1 MPSMHEAIKIS
12 LETADVKWAMQAAS
26 TSIGK
31 WSGQAG
37 YYNNRFDSHF
47 KGKVGELAA
56 EKYLLENGHKLDS
69 HFRFPDREN
78 LSDLVV
84 KIKRYTEV
92 CRLEVKTWDAKYWH
106 ELGRCIS
113 VAQYPDLKKKADI
126 ILWCVVDLKDVEAL
140 LKNPQEVTVSLAGWS
155 KVEEIANVPVKDTGI
170 GGMRRIRNY
179 QLLET
184 DLHSMSEFML

>member
-1 MPSMHEAIKIS
+1 MHEVIKIS
-12 LETADVKWAMQAAS
+12 LEIADVKWAIQVAS

-37 YYNNRFDSHF
+37 YYDNRINSHF
-47 KGKVGELAA
+47 KGKLGELAV

-78 LSDLVV
+78 LSDLVI
-84 KIKRYTEV
+84 KIKKYTEV
-92 CRLEVKTWDAKYWH
+92 CRLEVKTWDAKYWS

-126 ILWCVVDLKDVEAL
+126 ILWCVVDLKDVDAL
-140 LKNPQEVTVSLAGWS
+140 LKNPHEVAVSLAGWS
-155 KVEEIANVPVKDTGI
+155 KLEEIADAPIKDTGI

-184 DLHSMSEFML
+184 NLHSMSEFMS

>member
-1 MPSMHEAIKIS
+1 MDEGIKILLKTS
-12 LETADVKWAMQAAS
+12 DVKWAIAAAS
-26 TSIGK
+26 ASIEK
-31 WSGQAG
+31 WSGQTG

-47 KGKVGELAA
+47 KGKAGEVAA
-56 EKYLLENGHKLDS
+56 EKYLQENGHKLDS

-78 LSDLVV
+78 LSDLVI

-92 CRLEVKTWDAKYWH
+92 CRLEVKTWDAKYWP

-113 VAQYPDLKKKADI
+113 VEQYPDLKKKADI
-126 ILWCVVDLKDVEAL
+126 ILWCVVDLKDVETL
-140 LKNPQEVTVSLAGWS
+140 HKDPQELIVSLMGWS
-155 KVEEIANVPVKDTGI
+155 KVAEIANAPVKDTGI
-170 GGMRRIRNY
+170 GGMRKVKNY